1 MSDQRAALPQ
11 KTVAPR
17 ASTHDAATAGAERGE
32 GVTTTTA
39 SPAAPTTG
47 RTAIGR
53 PRRRWWPTP
62 KVIVT
67 VAVAAAIG
75 YLALVPL
82 YYLFW
87 GTFFDANGF
96 TLSGFARAYGD
107 ERIGALV
114 GNSLW
119 FAVGAALLSLFVGTA
134 LAYLNVRTDVPF
146 KALFF
151 AASIIPLI
159 IPGILY
165 TIAWI
170 FLASPEI
177 GLLNKVLEPVFGP
190 GVLDVFT
197 VWGMIWVEGLHL
209 SPIVFLLMVA
219 TFRSMDPSLEESALM
234 CGASRWQVF
243 RKITAPLT
251 RPAIVA
257 AILIMTVRSLE
268 SFEVPA
274 LLGLQN
280 GIYVFTSRIYFVLRT
295 YPPDLAA
302 AGSLAIGLLVLAMIG
317 VAISNIIGRS
327 GRSFQTVTGKGFR
340 PRPIELGKWRPVM
353 GTAIILYFFF
363 TVVGPLLVLLYTS
376 LLKFYQPP
384 SLAAAKTMSL
394 DNYRELL
401 HLSQAMTALKNSLFL
416 GLGAATLVMAGMS
429 VAAWIVVRSRIPG
442 RQLVDQFAFVPLVI
456 PGLVLGLALSFVYL
470 RSPVPIY
477 GTIFILLIAYCTRYM
492 PYGMRYAVT
501 SMHQI
506 SAELEESAQVSGA
519 SWWQTFRRVLLPLLS
534 PGLLAGWIYI
544 LVVSFRELS
553 SSILLYSPGN
563 EVLSILIFEQY
574 ENGQFTVLSALGVVM
589 VLTLVVLVTLAYKL
603 GARVG
608 LRQD

>member
-1 MSDQRAALPQ
+1 MI
-11 KTVAPR
+11 
-17 ASTHDAATAGAERGE
+17 
-32 GVTTTTA
+32 TA
-39 SPAAPTTG
+39 SPTAPARERAMPG
-47 RTAIGR
+47 WL
-53 PRRRWWPTP
+53 RRVATP
-62 KVIVT
+62 KTLIIVV
-67 VAVAAAIG
+67 VAGLIG

-82 YYLFW
+82 YYLIW

-96 TLSGFARAYGD
+96 TMGGFARAYGD
-107 ERIGALV
+107 PRVGGMI

-119 FAVGAALLSLFVGTA
+119 FAIGAAVLSLAVGTA

-146 KALFF
+146 KGLFF

-170 FLASPEI
+170 FLASPDI
-177 GLLNKVLEPVFGP
+177 GLLNKVIEPIFGP
-190 GVLDVFT
+190 GFFDVFT
-197 VWGMIWVEGLHL
+197 VWGMVWVEGLHL

-219 TFRSMDPSLEESALM
+219 AFRSMDPSLEESALM
-234 CGASRWQVF
+234 SGASRWQVF
-243 RKITAPLT
+243 RRVTMPLT

-257 AILIMTVRSLE
+257 AVLIMVVRSLE

-302 AGSLAIGLLVLAMIG
+302 AGALAVGLLVLAVIG
-317 VAISNIIGRS
+317 VAISNLVGRS
-327 GRSFQTVTGKGFR
+327 SKNYQTVTGKGFR
-340 PRPIELGKWRPVM
+340 PRPMELGKWRPVM
-353 GTAIILYFFF
+353 GGAIVVYFFL

-376 LLKFYQPP
+376 LLKFYQAP
-384 SLAAAKTMSL
+384 STEAFASMSL
-394 DNYRELL
+394 DNYSELF
-401 HLSQAMTALKNSLFL
+401 HISAATTALKNSLLL
-416 GLGAATLVMAGMS
+416 GVGSATLVMALMAVG
-429 VAAWIVVRSRIPG
+429 AWMVVRSRIPG
-442 RQLVDQFAFVPLVI
+442 RQLVDYFSFTPLVV

-506 SAELEESAQVSGA
+506 SSELEESAQVSGA

-574 ENGQFTVLSALGVVM
+574 ENGQFTVLAALGVVM
-589 VLTLVVLVTLAYKL
+589 VLTLAVLVVIAYKL
-603 GARVG
+603 GAKVG

>member
-1 MSDQRAALPQ
+1 M
-11 KTVAPR
+11 
-17 ASTHDAATAGAERGE
+17 
-32 GVTTTTA
+32 TTTA
-39 SPAAPTTG
+39 PPRPVIEDEPAP
-47 RTAIGR
+47 IV

-62 KVIVT
+62 KLLVT
-67 VAVAAAIG
+67 AAVVAVIG

-87 GTFFDANGF
+87 GTFFGAEGF
-96 TLSGFARAYGD
+96 TLDGFATAYGD
-107 ERIGALV
+107 ARIGSLI

-119 FAVGAALLSLFVGTA
+119 FAVGAAILSLAVGTA
-134 LAYLNVRTDVPF
+134 LAYLQVRTDVPF

-170 FLASPEI
+170 FLASPDI
-177 GLLNKVLEPVFGP
+177 GLLNKVLEPIFGS
-190 GVLDVFT
+190 GAINIFT

-219 TFRSMDPSLEESALM
+219 AFRSMDPSLEESALM
-234 CGASRWQVF
+234 CGATRMQVF
-243 RKITAPLT
+243 RRVTVPLI
-251 RPAIVA
+251 RPAIGA
-257 AILIMTVRSLE
+257 AVLIMTVRGLE

-302 AGSLAIGLLVLAMIG
+302 AGALALGLLVLAMVG
-317 VAISNIIGRS
+317 VAISNFAGRAAKNY
-327 GRSFQTVTGKGFR
+327 QTVTGKGFR
-340 PRPIELGKWRPVM
+340 PRPMRLGRWRPVM
-353 GTAIILYFFF
+353 GTAIIVYFVL
-363 TVVGPLLVLLYTS
+363 TVVLPLLVLLYTS
-376 LLKFYQPP
+376 LLKFYQSP
-384 SLAAAKTMSL
+384 SAAAFRSMSL
-394 DNYRELL
+394 DNFAHLL
-401 HLSQAMTALKNSLFL
+401 HLDKAMTALKNSLIL
-416 GLGAATLVMAGMS
+416 GVGTATLVMAGMAI
-429 VAAWIVVRSRIPG
+429 AAWVVVRSKVPG
-442 RQLVDQFAFVPLVI
+442 RMIVDQLSFLPLVI

-477 GTIFILLIAYCTRYM
+477 GTLFILLIAYVTRYM

-501 SMHQI
+501 SMQQI
-506 SAELEESAQVSGA
+506 SAELEESAHVSGA
-519 SWWQTFRRVLLPLLS
+519 SWWQTFRRVLLPLLA
-534 PGLLAGWIYI
+534 PGLMAGWIYI

-574 ENGQFTVLSALGVVM
+574 ENGEFTVLSALGVLM
-589 VLTLVVLVTLAYKL
+589 VLTLVVLVTVAYKL
-603 GARVG
+603 GAKIG